1 MSEIAAGNSAS
12 SLETN
17 PNFETGELD
26 LEGSFDN
33 HEADAATAQGSPE
46 ETTFFSDLGLPK
58 IILDTLEDMGFSEP
72 TPIQRQGI
80 PPLMAGRDVVGIAQT
95 GTGKTAAFG
104 LPILSACDQA
114 GQVQALILAPTREL
128 AAQSATALTEFS
140 RGMKLK
146 VVAVYGGASYGPQI
160 SALRDG
166 AQIVVGTPGRIMDLM
181 ERGELD
187 LSALKFFVL
196 DEADEMLR
204 MGFSEDVDQIASGAN
219 RDAIRALFSATMPPA
234 IKRIAERHL
243 SDPVEISIAPQSST
257 VETVNQTYA
266 VVPFKFK
273 SEALCRV
280 LALSDAAA
288 SIVFV
293 RTRIDAEQVGTEL
306 QNAGFLAA
314 AISGDVAQAER
325 ERIVARLREG
335 TLDVLVATDVAARG
349 LDVERIGLVVNYDV
363 PREAEAYV
371 HRIGRTGR
379 AGREGTSLTF
389 FTPRERPRKRVIE
402 KLTGEKMTEVFI
414 PSPDQVAQARAN
426 RMTEQ
431 IGRRLEKGEMEV
443 YYDAIQDLVV
453 AKGMD
458 IGDAAAALLALA
470 SGDFGPE
477 KRKLEFRVRREEKVD
492 ELGRFISASFEE
504 GRENEGSK
512 SSRAKGSARR
522 HFSSGSSRRYR
533 VEVGRRDRVKPG
545 AIVGAITGEGGLKG
559 GDVGHIDILQSFSL
573 VEMARPLSPETIR
586 KIAKARV
593 SGRTLRMR
601 EDEGPGKHSGKKH
614 GKKRDFKHKRR
625 G

>member
-1 MSEIAAGNSAS
+1 MSEISAGASAS

-17 PNFETGELD
+17 PDFETGELH
-26 LEGSFDN
+26 LEGSFDTR
-33 HEADAATAQGSPE
+33 EADAPNGDSFAE
-46 ETTFFSDLGLPK
+46 ETTFFSDLGLPE
-58 IILDTLEDMGFSEP
+58 IILDTLTDMGFTEP

-104 LPILSACDQA
+104 LPILSACDQT

-128 AAQSATALTEFS
+128 AAQSATALTDFA

-160 SALRDG
+160 SALREG

-181 ERGELD
+181 ERGELN

-204 MGFSEDVDQIASGAN
+204 MGFSEDVDKIASGAN
-219 RDAIRALFSATMPPA
+219 PTAIRALFSATMPPA

-280 LALSDAAA
+280 LALSEAAA

-293 RTRIDAEQVGTEL
+293 RTRIDAEQVGSEL
-306 QNAGFLAA
+306 QKAGFLAA
-314 AISGDVAQAER
+314 AISGDVPQAER
-325 ERIVARLREG
+325 ERIVARLRDG
-335 TLDVLVATDVAARG
+335 GLDVLVATDVAARG

-414 PSPDQVAQARAN
+414 PSPAQVALARAN
-426 RMTEQ
+426 RMSERVQ
-431 IGRRLEKGEMEV
+431 SRLEKGEMDV
-443 YYDAIQDLVV
+443 YYDAIQDLVISR
-453 AKGMD
+453 GID

-477 KRKLEFRVRREEKVD
+477 KRQLDFRVRREEKVD

-504 GRENEGSK
+504 GREGAS
-512 SSRAKGSARR
+512 AKGARGKGAARR
-522 HFSSGSSRRYR
+522 HFSSTSARRYR

-586 KIAKARV
+586 RIAKARV
-593 SGRTLRMR
+593 SGRTLRIR
-601 EDEGPGKHSGKKH
+601 EDEGPGKKS
-614 GKKRDFKHKRR
+614 GKKRDFKRKHR

>member
-1 MSEIAAGNSAS
+1 MSEIAAGASAS
-12 SLETN
+12 PLETN
-17 PNFETGELD
+17 PDFETEELNR
-26 LEGSFDN
+26 EGSFDSY
-33 HEADAATAQGSPE
+33 EADTANEQILAE
-46 ETTFFSDLGLPK
+46 ETTFFSDLGLPE
-58 IILDTLEDMGFSEP
+58 IILDTLNCMGFSEP

-104 LPILSACDQA
+104 LPILAACNKA
-114 GQVQALILAPTREL
+114 ARVQALILAPTREL

-160 SALRDG
+160 SALREG

-219 RDAIRALFSATMPPA
+219 PDAIRALFSATMPPA

-273 SEALCRV
+273 SEALVRV
-280 LALSDAAA
+280 LALSEAAA
-288 SIVFV
+288 AIVFV
-293 RTRIDAEQVGTEL
+293 RTRIDAEQLGSEL
-306 QNAGFLAA
+306 QKAGFLAA
-314 AISGDVAQAER
+314 AISGDVPQAER

-335 TLDVLVATDVAARG
+335 SLDVLVATDVAARG

-414 PSPDQVAQARAN
+414 PSPAQVAQARAG
-426 RMTEQ
+426 RMSQRVKT
-431 IGRRLEKGEMEV
+431 RLEKGEMDV

-453 AKGMD
+453 SEGID

-477 KRKLEFRVRREEKVD
+477 KRHLDFRVRREEKVD

-504 GRENEGSK
+504 GREGASGKEIRSK
-512 SSRAKGSARR
+512 GAARR
-522 HFSSGSSRRYR
+522 HFSSPSARRYR

-601 EDEGPGKHSGKKH
+601 EDEDPGKKS
-614 GKKRDFKHKRR
+614 GKKRDFKRKRR
-625 G
+625 S